1 MLDNDYTLYIM
12 LIVFICCILFY
23 TFKKRVLKPDYY
35 SLAYWD
41 RRYEAFEKSFDWYAS
56 SEKVFEDFKINL
68 FMQERLN
75 KKSKILE
82 LGCGTSP
89 LSAYI
94 ARQGFL
100 SIKAVDYSKEAIK
113 LMNKMFFHNN
123 ISYIQGDFNNLIG
136 LFKEAEFDF
145 IIEKA
150 GLDTIGTLKDQ
161 ELVKQKMRSVFAQ
174 IYKILKPGGYMIT
187 ISNNNPEFWNEAIHD
202 YLEEN
207 GLFTVEERKRDVFNR
222 PDKSLK
228 MNYYFYLLKKLSKP
242 KIN

>member
-1 MLDNDYTLYIM
+1 MLDNDYVIYFMI
-12 LIVFICCILFY
+12 IVFITYIVYY

-35 SLAYWD
+35 SINYWE
-41 RRYEAFEKSFDWYAS
+41 RRYEAYNKSFDWYAS
-56 SEKVFEDFKINL
+56 SEKVFDDFKITS
-68 FMQERLN
+68 FMQEKLN

-89 LSAYI
+89 LSAFI
-94 ARQGFL
+94 AKQGYT

-123 ISYIQGDFNNLIG
+123 IIYMQGDFNSLTS

-150 GLDTIGTLKDQ
+150 GLDTIGTLKDK
-161 ELVKQKMRSVFAQ
+161 EIIKLRMKSVFAQ

-187 ISNNNPEFWNEAIHD
+187 ISNNNPEFWKEVIHD
-202 YLEEN
+202 YLEES
-207 GLFTVEERKRDVFNR
+207 GLFIVEEYKKDIFNK
-222 PDKSLK
+222 PNNSFK
-228 MNYYFYLLKKLSKP
+228 MNYYYYLLRKLSKT